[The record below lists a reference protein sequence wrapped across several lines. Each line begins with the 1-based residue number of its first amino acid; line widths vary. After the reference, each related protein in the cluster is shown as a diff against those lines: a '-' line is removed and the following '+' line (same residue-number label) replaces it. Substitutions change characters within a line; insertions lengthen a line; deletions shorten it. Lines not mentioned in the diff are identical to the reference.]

1 MKIQFLLKQHHYSK
15 SSPTLYNYTNKIT
28 YLLEISK
35 SYANNN

>member
-1 MKIQFLLKQHHYSK
+1 MKIQFLLKQHHYSQ
-15 SSPTLYNYTNKIT
+15 SAPTLYNYKNKIA